1 VRFVRA
7 DQQSAALSLRPTTNR
22 FVPHAARSADER
34 AVALLHLYAY
44 HHAAERVHPGTRV
57 LDLGFGEGY
66 GAPILRMAGA
76 QYLGFEVDPEMV
88 EHASAEYGA
97 DVALYDGTSIPAADG
112 AFDLVVSFQIIA
124 YFEDPQPWLRE
135 IRRVLSP
142 DGTALITT
150 PNRVWRLDEGQRPWN
165 RHHAREYTAAAF
177 RETLAKTFSTVTV
190 YGVFA
195 GEPIDSV
202 VKARGAR
209 ARKLAKIDRLG
220 LRYRLPESFDA
231 RLRGLLRRA
240 AQDEVDAT
248 EFTLDRVRHQKDDVE
263 LALDFLAEVR
273 P

>member
-1 VRFVRA
+1 MRCVRA
-7 DQQSAALSLRPTTNR
+7 DRQSAALSLRPTTNR

-34 AVALLHLYAY
+34 AIALLHLYAY
-44 HHAAERVHPGTRV
+44 NHAAERVRPGTRV

-66 GAPILRMAGA
+66 GAPILSTAGA
-76 QYLGFEVDPEMV
+76 HYTGLEVDPEMV
-88 EHASAEYGA
+88 EHAAAEYGV
-97 DVALYDGTSIPAADG
+97 DVGLYDGTSIPAPDG
-112 AFDLVVSFQIIA
+112 AFDLVVAFQIIG
-124 YFEDPQPWLRE
+124 YFQDPQPWLRE
-135 IRRVLSP
+135 IRRVLTP

-165 RHHAREYTAAAF
+165 RHHANEYTADAF
-177 RETLAKTFSTVTV
+177 RERLAAVFSSVTV
-190 YGVFA
+190 YGVF
-195 GEPIDSV
+195 GEEPIDSV

-231 RLRGLLRRA
+231 RIRALVRRA
-240 AQDEVDAT
+240 AQDDIDPS
-248 EFTLDRVRHQKDDVE
+248 EFTLERLRHQLDDVE

>member
-1 VRFVRA
+1 
-7 DQQSAALSLRPTTNR
+7 
-22 FVPHAARSADER
+22 
-34 AVALLHLYAY
+34 
-44 HHAAERVHPGTRV
+44 VHPGTRV

-76 QYLGFEVDPEMV
+76 QYRGLEVDPEMV

-97 DVALYDGTSIPAADG
+97 DVALYDGTSIPAAEG

-124 YFEDPQPWLRE
+124 YFENPQPWLRE

-177 RETLAKTFSTVTV
+177 RETLAQTFSTVTV

-202 VKARGAR
+202 VKARGGR

-240 AQDEVDAT
+240 AQDEVDAS

-273 P
+273 R